1 MALVTTADEISPT
14 TNVPPVAVLSPSM
27 SQVNLSQASCVLIS
41 APPAEPSIVSKFVP
55 VSVMV
60 LAVSFYAAAVIV
72 LVGGAPSTSRA
83 EPSAMFVEGS
93 DDDVITL
100 P

>member
-1 MALVTTADEISPT
+1 
-14 TNVPPVAVLSPSM
+14 
-27 SQVNLSQASCVLIS
+27 
-41 APPAEPSIVSKFVP
+41 
-55 VSVMV
+55 MV
-60 LAVSFYAAAVIV
+60 LAVSLYAAAVIV

-83 EPSAMFVEGS
+83 EPSAMFVEGR